1 MCEEC
6 IFYNELN
13 YCHTWTGFC
22 VLFVSLLIRL
32 GLMHIGIVI
41 LQRPDLK
48 KPKSSN
54 TFGNLSSGLEDIF
67 PVRLSLVLDRS
78 LLFMRQQSTPMTNMH
93 DAFGI
98 SRQSDRMQRLRRIRC
113 SE

>member
-1 MCEEC
+1 M
-6 IFYNELN
+6 
-13 YCHTWTGFC
+13 
-22 VLFVSLLIRL
+22 LFGPLLIRL

-48 KPKSSN
+48 KPKSSK
-54 TFGNLSSGLEDIF
+54 TFADLSSGLEDII

-78 LLFMRQQSTPMTNMH
+78 VLFMRQQSTPVTNMH

-98 SRQSDRMQRLRRIRC
+98 SWRSDRMQRLHRIRC